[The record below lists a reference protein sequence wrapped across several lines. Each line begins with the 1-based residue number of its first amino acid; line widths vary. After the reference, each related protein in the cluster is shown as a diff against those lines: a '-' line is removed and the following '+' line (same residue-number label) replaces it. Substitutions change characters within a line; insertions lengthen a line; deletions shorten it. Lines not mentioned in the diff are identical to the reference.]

1 MNQTNAATTMFDVT
15 GKRVVITGG
24 TRGIGRM
31 IAAGYAAAG
40 AKVVISSRNAEA
52 SARAEEELRAVGDVT
67 ALVGDVSSPANARA
81 LAAAATDAL
90 GCVDVLVNN
99 AGVTWGAP
107 LDSFPESGWDKVMHT
122 NVEGLFHFTTAT
134 LPALRAAVQAS
145 GDASVINIG
154 SADGINVPAME
165 SYSYG
170 ASKAA
175 VHHLSRHLA
184 KRLASESIRVNVI
197 APGLFESKMTKFV
210 VDDATARRAI
220 DATIPL
226 GRFGHPDEIAGVAI
240 LLGSRAGRYLTGAV
254 LTVDG
259 GLVGCGPA
267 AGLAVSDGQL
277 APAGQG

>member
-1 MNQTNAATTMFDVT
+1 MTQSDPVTRMFDVT

-31 IAAGYAAAG
+31 IATGYAAAG
-40 AKVVISSRNAEA
+40 ANVVISSRNPEA
-52 SARAEEELRAVGDVT
+52 AAVAQDELRAVGEVT

-81 LAAAATDAL
+81 LAAAATDTL
-90 GCVDVLVNN
+90 GFVDVLVNN

-134 LPALRAAVQAS
+134 LPALRLAVEAS
-145 GDASVINIG
+145 GDASVINLG

-175 VHHLSRHLA
+175 VHHLTRHLA
-184 KRLASESIRVNVI
+184 KRLASEGIRVNAI

-210 VDDATARRAI
+210 VEDEVAKQAI

-226 GRFGHPDEIAGVAI
+226 GRFGQPDEIAGMAI

-254 LTVDG
+254 LPVDG

-267 AGLAVSDGQL
+267 AGLAMSGGRL
-277 APAGQG
+277 APAAHG

>member
-1 MNQTNAATTMFDVT
+1 MSPSDAVSRLFDVA
-15 GKRVVITGG
+15 GKHVVITGG

-31 IAAGYAAAG
+31 IATGFAAAG
-40 AKVVISSRNAEA
+40 ARVVISSRDAEA
-52 SARAEEELRAVGDVT
+52 AAQAQDELRTVGAVT

-81 LAAAATDAL
+81 LAAAATDVL
-90 GCVDVLVNN
+90 GTLDVLVNN

-122 NVEGLFHFTTAT
+122 NVEGLFHFTTAA
-134 LPALRAAVQAS
+134 LPALRAAVETT
-145 GDASVINIG
+145 GDASIINIG
-154 SADGINVPAME
+154 SADGINVPTME

-175 VHHLSRHLA
+175 VHHLTRHLA
-184 KRLASESIRVNVI
+184 KRLAPERIRVNAI

-210 VDDATARRAI
+210 VQDATAKQAI

-226 GRFGHPDEIAGVAI
+226 GRFGTADEIAGMSI
-240 LLGSRAGRYLTGAV
+240 FLGSSAGRYVTGAV
-254 LTVDG
+254 IPVDG

-267 AGLAVSDGQL
+267 APVAVTDGKL
-277 APAGQG
+277 APAARS

>member
-1 MNQTNAATTMFDVT
+1 MTQSDAVTPLFDVT

-40 AKVVISSRNAEA
+40 AKVVISSRNGE
-52 SARAEEELRAVGDVT
+52 SAAQAQDELRAVGDIT

-81 LAAAATDAL
+81 LSAAATDAL
-90 GCVDVLVNN
+90 GAVDVLVNN

-107 LDSFPESGWDKVMHT
+107 LEAFPESGWDKVMHT
-122 NVEGLFHFTTAT
+122 NVEGLFHFTTAA
-134 LPALRAAVQAS
+134 LPALRAAVETS
-145 GDASVINIG
+145 GDASIINIG

-175 VHHLSRHLA
+175 VHHLTRHLA
-184 KRLASESIRVNVI
+184 KRLAPEGIRVNAI

-210 VDDATARRAI
+210 VEDPTAKQAI
-220 DATIPL
+220 DSTIPL
-226 GRFGHPDEIAGVAI
+226 GRFGQPDEIAGVAI

-254 LTVDG
+254 LPVDG

-267 AGLAVSDGQL
+267 AGLAVSDGKL
-277 APAGQG
+277 APARG

>member
-1 MNQTNAATTMFDVT
+1 MFDVT

-40 AKVVISSRNAEA
+40 AQVVISSRSAE
-52 SARAEEELRAVGDVT
+52 SATRAQDELRAVGDVT

-81 LAAAATDAL
+81 LAAAATAAL
-90 GCVDVLVNN
+90 GTVDVLVNN

-107 LDSFPESGWDKVMHT
+107 LDSFPESGWDKVIHT
-122 NVEGLFHFTTAT
+122 NLEGLFHFTTAT
-134 LPALRAAVQAS
+134 LPALRAAVETS
-145 GDASVINIG
+145 GDASIINIG

-175 VHHLSRHLA
+175 VHHLTRHLA
-184 KRLASESIRVNVI
+184 KRLATEGIRVNAI

-210 VDDATARRAI
+210 TEDATARQAI

-226 GRFGHPDEIAGVAI
+226 GRFGEPDEIAGVAI

-254 LTVDG
+254 LPVDG

-267 AGLAVSDGQL
+267 AGLAVSEGKL
-277 APAGQG
+277 APATQG